1 MSVIEQDTIYQNI
14 KHEIDKTNLQLMD
27 RYKFLT
33 SLNDNSK
40 TIVSLYTS
48 YFEKLIQEKIM
59 QIKSIKHIL
68 EYLEHLKKESK
79 KSNSK
84 SKSKST
90 STSTL
95 AMKEINNDINKL
107 KCELYTLTIDLVTLK
122 NKITT

>member
-14 KHEIDKTNLQLMD
+14 KHEIDKTNLQLMN

-84 SKSKST
+84 SKSKSK
-90 STSTL
+90 STL

-107 KCELYTLTIDLVTLK
+107 KCKLYTLTIDLLTLK

>member
-79 KSNSK
+79 KSKSK
-84 SKSKST
+84 SKSK
-90 STSTL
+90 STL